1 MKLRIYRF
9 TQFKNRRRAT
19 HVRALCKFAEA
30 ANEEKKKKRKTRG
43 RAMKKKKR
51 EMFVSSSRLN
61 QRIVR
66 RAHPLETCFFCATRV
81 YRACTRGITSVKCDE
96 KKKKYTEHDFYFTIS
111 TSNRTATRRIS
122 DRVIS
127 RPI

>member
-43 RAMKKKKR
+43 RAMKKKKKR
-51 EMFVSSSRLN
+51 DVRLIVEVKSANRSSRSS
-61 QRIVR
+61 
-66 RAHPLETCFFCATRV
+66 A
-81 YRACTRGITSVKCDE
+81 
-96 KKKKYTEHDFYFTIS
+96 
-111 TSNRTATRRIS
+111 
-122 DRVIS
+122 
-127 RPI
+127 